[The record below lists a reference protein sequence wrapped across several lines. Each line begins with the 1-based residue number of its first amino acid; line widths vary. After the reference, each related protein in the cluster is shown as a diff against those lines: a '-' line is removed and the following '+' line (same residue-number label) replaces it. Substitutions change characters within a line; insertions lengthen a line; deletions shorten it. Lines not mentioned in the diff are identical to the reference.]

1 MNNRKLLYACIN
13 SIKKN
18 ILLEDY
24 EIIVVNNGPIND
36 SVNTLVNDFNKVILI
51 NNTKNYGFSKACNIG
66 ASNASGEL
74 LLFLNNDTIH
84 SKGWIEKLI
93 LFLDNDSSVGAIQPK
108 IRNIQNENSFDYAG
122 ASGGFIDI
130 YGFPFCRGRIFESIE
145 LDTKQYDNPMKI
157 FWASGAALMT
167 YKNLFEELNGF
178 DEDYFAYM
186 EEIDFCWR
194 LQKRGFE
201 VWVDPSSIIY
211 HHGKMTIKKGS
222 IKSNFLNHRNSWI
235 LFLKNSDT
243 FKFGARIIN
252 RFILDILAL
261 VYSIFRLD
269 WSRFLAII
277 FSFCSVIVNFPKIMI
292 HRKEM
297 LKNQKI
303 SMYQGSIAIDYFLF
317 FKRKFSQISFK
328 KFS

>member
-1 MNNRKLLYACIN
+1 MNSKELLYACIN
-13 SIKKN
+13 SIQEN
-18 ILLEDY
+18 TSIDDY

-36 SVNTLVNDFNKVILI
+36 SVRTLANDFKKTTII
-51 NNTKNYGFSKACNIG
+51 NNAKNYGFSKACNIG
-66 ASNASGEL
+66 ALNASGEF

-93 LFLDNDSSVGAIQPK
+93 LFLENHSFVGAIQPK
-108 IRNIQNENSFDYAG
+108 IRNIKNKNIFDYAG
-122 ASGGFIDI
+122 ASGGFLDS
-130 YGFPFCRGRIFESIE
+130 YGFPFCRGRIFNSIE
-145 LDTKQYDNPMKI
+145 KDVKQYDAPVKI

-194 LQKRGFE
+194 LQKKGFE
-201 VWVDPSSIIY
+201 IWVDPSSVIY

-235 LFLKNSDT
+235 LFLKNSET
-243 FKFGARIIN
+243 FHYGTMIFK

-261 VYSIFRLD
+261 VYSMVRLD

-277 FSFCSVIVNFPKIMI
+277 LSLCFVLFNFPKIMLN
-292 HRKEM
+292 RKKS
-297 LKNQKI
+297 LDNGKV
-303 SMYQGSIAIDYFLF
+303 SLYQGSIAIDYYFF
-317 FKRKFSQISFK
+317 FKRKFSQISLR